1 MDTQKMMNI
10 QVSIKKKLTAMKKTL
25 STRTS
30 KNKRIVIVAMIVV
43 PQAAIAMT
51 VVMRVI
57 MILKHMKVV
66 LSQGL

>member
-1 MDTQKMMNI
+1 
-10 QVSIKKKLTAMKKTL
+10 MKKTL

-43 PQAAIAMT
+43 PQAAIAMK

-57 MILKHMKVV
+57 MIPKHMKIV
-66 LSQGL
+66 LSQVL